1 MHVNI
6 KAPTNSTKYYNRKKT
21 PSLILQG
28 VCDNKLLLRDVYF
41 GEVGSMHDSR
51 VFCRSPLHR
60 ELQTNP
66 ERLLGKDGHLV
77 GDSAYTLAHYMMT
90 PFRDNGHL
98 LDEQTHYNYIH
109 ASIRKS
115 IERTFGLLKGKWRSL
130 KALESTNLLYVQD
143 HVVACCVLHNF

>member
-1 MHVNI
+1 
-6 KAPTNSTKYYNRKKT
+6 
-21 PSLILQG
+21 
-28 VCDNKLLLRDVYF
+28 
-41 GEVGSMHDSR
+41 MHDSR

-77 GDSAYTLAHYMMT
+77 GDSAYILAHYMMT